1 VVVVIIAAVVVLAL
15 IINSTSDPNAKYI
28 GLPVDPSVQQQIVG
42 VSDATLN
49 AVSVPTGVIPPNAI
63 TGTALTSG
71 GKPEVLY
78 IGGDYCP
85 YCAVERWSLIM
96 ALSRFGNFTGLQYM
110 ESSSTDVNSNSPTF
124 TFTSASYSS
133 PYFTFVGVEEYNRAE
148 AVVNP
153 LTSAENDL
161 VSSYDVC
168 PSGGSGGIPFVD
180 IANKYA
186 VNCGAQS
193 TLDLS
198 GKNWTQVAPLLNTAS
213 NPTAQLIDGAAN
225 TLITALCK
233 VDGGLPASVCT
244 QSYATVTLAYTTP
257 SGGAGQQS
265 LALLTL
271 VREEARWTSSASRS

>member
-1 VVVVIIAAVVVLAL
+1 
-15 IINSTSDPNAKYI
+15 
-28 GLPVDPSVQQQIVG
+28 
-42 VSDATLN
+42 
-49 AVSVPTGVIPPNAI
+49 
-63 TGTALTSG
+63 
-71 GKPEVLY
+71 
-78 IGGDYCP
+78 
-85 YCAVERWSLIM
+85 
-96 ALSRFGNFTGLQYM
+96 
-110 ESSSTDVNSNSPTF
+110 
-124 TFTSASYSS
+124 
-133 PYFTFVGVEEYNRAE
+133 
-148 AVVNP
+148 
-153 LTSAENDL
+153 
-161 VSSYDVC
+161 
-168 PSGGSGGIPFVD
+168 
-180 IANKYA
+180 